1 MTDLLA
7 QPPLNAT
14 LATSGYPTQ
23 ALLPVRQAFPLPFA
37 LPPGSLRIGGDSP
50 DGLVL
55 SGGAPAARTV
65 RLLDMETGQ
74 LVAET
79 VSSGAG
85 TYAFSGLSDR
95 TEGYAVWI
103 VGDTGEAGLILPGI
117 HPGSP

>member
-7 QPPLNAT
+7 QPPLNLTT
-14 LATSGYPTQ
+14 LTSGYPTQ
-23 ALLPVRQAFPLPFA
+23 AIMPVRQSFA
-37 LPPGSLRIGGDSP
+37 LPLVLPPGTLRIGGDSP
-50 DGLVL
+50 SGLVL

-65 RLLDMETGQ
+65 RLLDMETGA
-74 LVAET
+74 LIAET

-85 TYAFSGLSDR
+85 TYVFSGLSDR
-95 TEGYAVWI
+95 AEGYAVWI